1 MQEALLQLAKSYEQ
15 TANAIHDAIR
25 DCIRQS
31 DGFINTANNNGR
43 KPNMEALVYDSAKGY
58 TESCPIKALRLGQN
72 GVVEVYLGHNDT
84 IYTDKYL
91 RSDRSAEHWLPLK
104 DSQIVFYQTV
114 LSIANTIDEYMA

>member
-1 MQEALLQLAKSYEQ
+1 MEMDIEVRHSSIFIGLGPKRADTAAQQAHDKPAQEGEAL
-15 TANAIHDAIR
+15 
-25 DCIRQS
+25 
-31 DGFINTANNNGR
+31 
-43 KPNMEALVYDSAKGY
+43 
-58 TESCPIKALRLGQN
+58 ALRLGQN